1 MGNTEGKC
9 SVRHTKEKGQNKD
22 KRVKEASILMSS
34 IKKDHDEKARSR
46 RQEQKEEQV
55 LLGIASY
62 TTMWGL
68 EDKRMTEITQW
79 ETGKETWDWECLSA
93 LQEEGEWGI
102 INNPASAFLFS
113 K

>member
-9 SVRHTKEKGQNKD
+9 SVRHAKEKGQKKD
-22 KRVKEASILMSS
+22 KRGKEASILKSS

-102 INNPASAFLFS
+102 INNPAFAFLFS